1 MKTINFNTPDLM
13 KQNFNEEIKVIPTVY
28 FDLLINEE
36 FPITLEKAI
45 MQISDFLMYINTE
58 AEKFSTT
65 LITIDQE
72 VFIKYF
78 NRNTYVE
85 FKRILQKLGII
96 TNVTNKDGVWYSKD
110 SGICKTYRIH
120 NDYLRE
126 DNYTIIFFEKN
137 KKEKKNININ
147 CPLNNVMSNTLINE
161 ELDYKKVFEYE
172 IEYHKENKTSS
183 YSLFIR
189 LCRALSINKE
199 RYAKKGNKVNRI
211 YHSFSNLSRVTRKCF
226 KTKFFNIDLKNA
238 QPTLLL
244 VHLKENGSDFET
256 EYQTLCESGLFYERV
271 SSTGLKREDIKVE
284 CYKSIFFDFKE
295 NNKVNIIFKE
305 KFPKLWSY
313 MKSISK
319 DICLATIL
327 QNIEAS
333 IFNTLEVKAS
343 SSYYTLFDAI
353 YFNNKKDKEFIMKQL
368 NNKANKLGI
377 KFNLSFE

>member
-1 MKTINFNTPDLM
+1 MKTINFKSTELM

-28 FDLLINEE
+28 FDLLKEE
-36 FPITLEKAI
+36 QFPITFENAI
-45 MQISDFLMYINTE
+45 IQISDFLMYINAE
-58 AEKFSTT
+58 AEKYSTT
-65 LITIDQE
+65 LLTIDQNI
-72 VFIKYF
+72 FIDFF
-78 NRNTYVE
+78 NRNTYAE

-96 TNVTNKDGVWYSKD
+96 TNVPNKDGIWYSRD
-110 SGICKTYRIH
+110 NHISKTYRIH

-126 DNYTIIFFEKN
+126 EEYTIIFFEKK

-147 CPLNNVMSNTLINE
+147 CPLNNVMSSTLINE

-211 YHSFSNLSRVTRKCF
+211 YHSFSNLSRITRKCF

-244 VHLKENGSDFET
+244 VHLKENGIDFET
-256 EYQTLCESGLFYERV
+256 EYQTLCESGLFYEMF

-295 NNKVNIIFKE
+295 TNKVNIIFKE

-313 MKSISK
+313 MKSISETV
-319 DICLATIL
+319 CLATIL

-368 NNKANKLGI
+368 NKKANSLGI